1 MTTKITSYERL
12 HAAWN
17 LEKADRVPVAPINC
31 YIIPYLAGLSIREMF
46 YEPEKLIQA
55 TVDCLDILG
64 DFVDPNITTFDHLSI
79 IGKSGWDQATLDWR
93 IWDDFPPKGNIPSFY
108 EKCTLNDYDDA
119 MESGFAT
126 ILYNNKLKEVFDR
139 SLEDM
144 LYYEFEYKKAYAD
157 AWRKFVAEHEI
168 PLLMGGRVCHPLDLL
183 QYYRGLDQLTE
194 DIFERPDKVKE
205 MSEFLLDYE
214 LMRGME
220 DAMIMG
226 AGEVPGAETV
236 FFVNGGPPGMSKSIF
251 DEFFWPYAKRAVD
264 ILVDRGFKVY
274 CHWDNDLTHC
284 LETIKGITERL
295 PKGKVLI
302 DFEKTNMKKAKEAL
316 GGRVCIYGNVP
327 SSLLVYGTPEEVD
340 AYCKQLIED
349 CAEGGGYI
357 LGTECEVPW
366 DSKRENVR
374 AIVEAAS
381 KYGQYA

>member
-1 MTTKITSYERL
+1 MTAQMTSYERL

-17 LEKADRVPVAPINC
+17 LEEADRVPAAPINC
-31 YIIPYLAGLSIREMF
+31 YIIPYLAGLSVREMF
-46 YEPEKLIQA
+46 YEPEKLIRA
-55 TVDCLDILG
+55 TVECLDICG

-108 EKCTLNDYDDA
+108 EQRILDDYDDA
-119 MESGFAT
+119 IERGFAP
-126 ILYNNKLKEVFDR
+126 ILYNRKLKEVFGR
-139 SLEDM
+139 PVEGM
-144 LYYEFEYKKAYAD
+144 LYYEFEYKKTYAE
-157 AWRKFVAEHEI
+157 AWRKFVAEYEI

-194 DIFERPDKVKE
+194 DLFERPAKVKE

-236 FFVNGGPPGMSKSIF
+236 FFVNGGPPGMSKKIF
-251 DEFFWPYAKRAVD
+251 DEFFWPYAKKAVD
-264 ILVDRGFKVY
+264 ILVGRGFKVY

-284 LETIKGITERL
+284 LDTIKGITEGL

-302 DFEKTNMKKAKEAL
+302 DFEKTDMKKAKEAL
-316 GGRVCIYGNVP
+316 RNNVCIYGNVP
-327 SSLLVYGTPEEVD
+327 SSLLVYGTPAEVD
-340 AYCKQLIED
+340 SYCRQLIDD
-349 CAEGGGYI
+349 CAEGGGYV

-374 AIVEAAS
+374 AIVEAAA
-381 KYGQYA
+381 KYGQY